1 MNLSSEFTTLSQK
14 GYLVSHQAINPTV
27 VNQLRDYLASRLD
40 RLREQFCE
48 WSGGED
54 VTSVENY
61 RDRSDK
67 ISEYEAKGLPKDLR
81 HFLRG
86 EFDVETRLSSEIRQF
101 MSTPSLRNAVASA
114 FGEAKYFLHYP
125 PMLRFKVP
133 KADQTIVPPHQDSAY
148 SSHIEKFITAWVP
161 LTPITE
167 EVGGVA
173 FYEGTQAL
181 GQFPHGA
188 SGAWESRALFDES
201 IYTKTSP
208 HMELGDVLFF
218 TPTIVHAS
226 ETNTSKNTIR
236 FSIDMRAFSQTTV
249 SPKPYY
255 DPWTEKIYNN

>member
-1 MNLSSEFTTLSQK
+1 MNFPSEFTSLVEK
-14 GYLVSHQAINPTV
+14 GFLVSHQAIDPTL
-27 VNQLRDYLASRLD
+27 VNQLHDYLVVRLD
-40 RLREQFCE
+40 CLHEQFRE

-61 RDRSDK
+61 RKHSNK
-67 ISEYEAKGLPKDLR
+67 IAEYESKGLPKNLR

-86 EFDVETRLSSEIRQF
+86 EFDLETRLSSEIRQF
-101 MSTPSLRNAVASA
+101 MSISSLREKVATA
-114 FGEAKYFLHYP
+114 LGEEKYFLHYP
-125 PMLRFKVP
+125 PMVRFKVP
-133 KADQTIVPPHQDSAY
+133 NADQTIVPPHQDSAY
-148 SSHIEKFITAWVP
+148 SSHIEKFITVWVP

-173 FYEGTQAL
+173 FYEGTQHL
-181 GQFPHGA
+181 GQLPHGA

-201 IYTKTSP
+201 IYSKSSP
-208 HMELGDVLFF
+208 QMELGDILFF

-226 ETNTSKNTIR
+226 ETNISKDTIR

-255 DPWTEKIYNN
+255 DPWTKEIYNN